1 MPSRSADSRR
11 VKKPS
16 PDDRDAAIVRY
27 DVLATTPEPAGKLP
41 FLTVAIGAS
50 AGGLQAFS
58 EFLANLPADT
68 GMAFVLI
75 QHLDPDHKSLLVD
88 LLRAQT
94 RMPVVEAADGM
105 QVAPNTVFVIPPD
118 ATLTISG
125 ARLVLSKPA
134 AARIDRCPVDSF
146 FTSLAEDQASHA
158 VCIVLA
164 GTGSDGTRS
173 LRAVMQQGGL
183 ILAQAQDNGQA
194 MQGMPSSA
202 MGTGLVD
209 HLLAARDMP
218 ATLIDHQRT
227 LSEPWLS
234 PDDATAPRLDA
245 REFSEICALVR
256 NRTGH
261 DFSHYKKPSLLRR
274 IGRRMQAHHA
284 ASVQDLMK
292 LLREQPRQIDRLF
305 HELLLGVTAFF
316 RDPDAFD
323 VVQATVLPKILA
335 AKGAAD
341 QVRIWVPGC
350 ASGEEVYSLAI
361 LFREAMEGQDTPPK
375 AQFFGTDID
384 PEAIA
389 TARAARYRKAALA
402 HMAPERRDRWFIED
416 GAFYRPVREIR
427 EMCVFSVHS
436 LIKDPPFSKLDMISC
451 RNLLIYFN
459 SELQSRVIRNFHY
472 ALCAGGWLFLGPS
485 ESMARGTALFAEID
499 QHERVFQRQDAAAV
513 LPGVPAR
520 GAAPTGLA
528 PSTNGAPA
536 GETLDDGLDRSA
548 RQALERYSPAYVVI
562 DQAST
567 IVRFSGGQVAR
578 FLEPSPGT
586 ANLSLFSMLRKGL
599 RRVVRA
605 TVQEAIADHRT
616 IVRDDLVLDID
627 GRAHVVTLIVQPIS
641 LNRAV
646 ATPDTSSP
654 RGAATAEPAA
664 PERYLVAFHDGGTA
678 RVRAAGLVG
687 TTEIAADDDRA
698 IARELAATRSLLLG
712 SIADLETANEEM
724 KSVNE
729 EYQSANEELQATNEE
744 LETAKEE
751 MQSTNEELQ
760 TINLELTTKNDM
772 LTRLN
777 NDFQNLLDAT
787 QIATVFL
794 DPQLRITRFTP
805 PIIELFR
812 LRESDLGRPITDI
825 TSHLNYDNLPAD
837 VAAVLDQ
844 HQIIER
850 EVQLNEGGTSFL
862 MRIRPYRTGAK
873 AVEGVVIAFIDISA
887 QKRQQAGEA
896 MQSLNQTLERR
907 VAERTTELETS
918 AHQLTHQISER
929 RYAEE
934 MLRQA
939 QKLEAVGKLTGG
951 IAHDFNN
958 LLGVIIGNVEL
969 LLDVARENADQTD
982 LAREILNSALRGAE
996 LTRRL
1001 LAFARKQPL
1010 QPQLIDLNILLP
1022 NHLATLHRT
1031 LGEAIH
1037 VTATMAP
1044 RLWLTHADPSQ
1055 IGDALLNL
1063 ALNARDAMPDGG
1075 NLVIETANVHLAG
1088 LSVIET
1094 SEASEGDY
1102 VVLTVTDTGT
1112 GMPPEVIERATEP
1125 FFTTKPPAVG
1135 SGLGLSMI
1143 YGFARQSGGLLRI
1156 DSEVDV
1162 GTTVKLFLPRALDQV
1177 AAVIAAPDEGAAEQ
1191 GRNET
1196 ILVVDDNLT
1205 LRDVAQR
1212 HLIRL
1217 GYRVS
1222 AAANGP
1228 AALAILR
1235 SGATFDLLFTDVVMP
1250 EGLSGYDLADAAR
1263 GLQPGLKVLFT
1274 SGYASDLP
1282 TDGEVSHDRQ
1292 PLLRKPY
1299 RQHALAAALRA
1310 ALDGRPVLGSHATP
1324 R

>member
-1 MPSRSADSRR
+1 MPSRSVDSRLVTR
-11 VKKPS
+11 KQP
-16 PDDRDAAIVRY
+16 RDNRAVAVACH
-27 DVLATTPEPAGKLP
+27 DALPATPEPASLLP
-41 FLTVAIGAS
+41 YLTVAIGAS
-50 AGGLQAFS
+50 AGGLQAFT

-75 QHLDPDHKSLLVD
+75 QHLDPGHKSLLVG
-88 LLRAQT
+88 LLAMQT
-94 RMPVVEAADGM
+94 SMQVVEAADGM
-105 QVAPNTVFVIPPD
+105 AVAPNTVFVIPPD
-118 ATLTISG
+118 ATLTISN
-125 ARLVLSKPA
+125 ARLTVSHPA
-134 AARIDRCPVDSF
+134 PARVDRCPIDSF

-183 ILAQAQDNGQA
+183 ILAQAQGNGQA
-194 MQGMPSSA
+194 MDGMPASA

-218 ATLIDHQRT
+218 AKLLEYQTSLLDSGLT
-227 LSEPWLS
+227 
-234 PDDATAPRLDA
+234 PDDASAPRLDA
-245 REFSEICALVR
+245 AELGEICALVR
-256 NRTGH
+256 GRTGH
-261 DFSHYKKPSLLRR
+261 DFSQYKKPTLLRR
-274 IGRRMQAHHA
+274 IGRRMQAQH
-284 ASVQDLMK
+284 VVTVPDLIQV
-292 LLREQPRQIDRLF
+292 LRDEPRQVDRLF
-305 HELLLGVTAFF
+305 HELLLGVTEFF
-316 RDPDAFD
+316 RDPAAFQ
-323 VVQATVLPKILA
+323 VVQETVLPKILA

-361 LFREAMEGQDTPPK
+361 LFREAVDGQETPPK
-375 AQFFGTDID
+375 AQIFGTDID

-389 TARAARYRKAALA
+389 TARAARYRKSALA
-402 HMAPERRDRWFIED
+402 HMAPARRDRWFAED

-427 EMCVFSVHS
+427 DMCVFSVHS

-451 RNLLIYFN
+451 RNLLIYFDN
-459 SELQSRVIRNFHY
+459 ELQSQVIRNFHY
-472 ALCAGGWLFLGPS
+472 ALGAGGWLFLGPS
-485 ESMARGTALFAEID
+485 ESVANGTALFAEM
-499 QHERVFQRQDAAAV
+499 HKRERVFQRQDAAVV
-513 LPGVPAR
+513 LPGLPAR
-520 GAAPTGLA
+520 DAAPTGFA
-528 PSTNGAPA
+528 QSTNRPLL
-536 GETLDDGLDRSA
+536 GETFEDGLDRSA

-562 DQAST
+562 DQACN
-567 IVRFSGGQVAR
+567 IIRFSGGEVGR
-578 FLEPSPGT
+578 YLEPSPGV

-599 RRVVRA
+599 RRAVRA
-605 TVQEAIADHRT
+605 TVQEAVADHKT
-616 IVRDDLVLDID
+616 IVKDGLVLIVE
-627 GRAHVVTLIVQPIS
+627 GHAHIITLIVQPIS
-641 LNRAV
+641 LDRATV
-646 ATPDTSSP
+646 TNETRSSP
-654 RGAATAEPAA
+654 KAIAGELTSHDRF
-664 PERYLVAFHDGGTA
+664 LVAFHDGGTA
-678 RVRAAGLVG
+678 RGRSARLVHPMD
-687 TTEIAADDDRA
+687 TAEDDDRE
-698 IARELAATRSLLLG
+698 IARELAATRSQLLG
-712 SIADLETANEEM
+712 SIADVETANEEM

-760 TINLELTTKNDM
+760 TINTELITKNDL

-787 QIATVFL
+787 QIATIFL
-794 DPQLRITRFTP
+794 DPQLHITRFTP
-805 PIIELFR
+805 PITELFR
-812 LRESDLGRPITDI
+812 LRDTDLGRPITDI
-825 TSHLNYDNLPAD
+825 ASHLRHDSLAAD
-837 VAAVLDQ
+837 VAAVLDK
-844 HQIIER
+844 HQIVER
-850 EVQLNEGGTSFL
+850 QVHLQEGGTTFL
-862 MRIRPYRTGAK
+862 MRIRPYRTDAK

-887 QKRQQAGEA
+887 QKRLQEA
-896 MQSLNQTLERR
+896 ESMQSLNQTLERR

-918 AHQLTHQISER
+918 THQLTQQISER

-969 LLDVARENADQTD
+969 LLDVARNDPDQVE
-982 LAREILNSALRGAE
+982 LAREILNSALHGAE

-1010 QPQLIDLNILLP
+1010 QPQLVDLNVLLP
-1022 NHLATLHRT
+1022 SHLATLHRT

-1037 VTATMAP
+1037 VTATLAP
-1044 RLWLTHADPSQ
+1044 GLWLTHADPSQ

-1063 ALNARDAMPDGG
+1063 TLNARDAMPQGG
-1075 NLVIETANVHLAG
+1075 SLVIETANVHLDG
-1088 LSVIET
+1088 PSVVET
-1094 SEASEGDY
+1094 PGASEGDY
-1102 VVLTVTDTGT
+1102 VVLTVTDTGS
-1112 GMPPEVIERATEP
+1112 GMLPEVIERATEP

-1143 YGFARQSGGLLRI
+1143 YGFARQSGGFLRI
-1156 DSEVDV
+1156 HSEVGV
-1162 GTTVKLFLPRALDQV
+1162 GTTVKLFLPRVSDDAAATLDE
-1177 AAVIAAPDEGAAEQ
+1177 PDARTAEQ

-1196 ILVVDDNLT
+1196 VLLVDDNLT
-1205 LRDVAQR
+1205 LRDVAHR

-1228 AALAILR
+1228 AALVILR

-1250 EGLSGYDLADAAR
+1250 EGLSGYDLADAAV

-1282 TDGEVSHDRQ
+1282 TDGEAIRERQ
-1292 PLLRKPY
+1292 PMLRKPY
-1299 RQHALAAALRA
+1299 RQRELAAALRA
-1310 ALDGRPVLGSHATP
+1310 ALDGRTASV
-1324 R
+1324 